1 VLGEPLSFWGGY
13 DPATGRIV
21 DARHPQRGESLAG
34 KVVLMPGG
42 RGSSSSSAVLAEAI
56 RAGSGPVAIV
66 LRDADTI
73 VALGAIVAEELY
85 GRRCPVV
92 VVGAD
97 AFQALAAAG
106 RLSVEAEDGSASVTP
121 LPRPARPDAPARVPE
136 GRPRAARCRYR

>member
-1 VLGEPLSFWGGY
+1 MRIEAAVLAAGTAEADVVVLAEPLSFWGGY

-21 DARHPQRGESLAG
+21 DARHPQRGESLAD

-106 RLSVEAEDGSASVTP
+106 RLRVEAEDGIASVRT
-121 LPRPARPDAPARVPE
+121 AS
-136 GRPRAARCRYR
+136 G

>member
-1 VLGEPLSFWGGY
+1 MRTEVAVLAEGTAEGDVVALAEPLSFWGGY
-13 DPATGRIV
+13 DPATGEIV
-21 DARHPQRGESLAG
+21 DARHPQRGVSLAG

-73 VALGAIVAEELY
+73 VALGAIVADELY

-92 VVGAD
+92 VVDAD
-97 AFQALAAAG
+97 AYGALAAAD
-106 RLSVEAEDGSASVTP
+106 RLRVEAEDGSA
-121 LPRPARPDAPARVPE
+121 RVSA
-136 GRPRAARCRYR
+136 G

>member
-1 VLGEPLSFWGGY
+1 MRTDAAVLAAGTAEADVVVLAEPLSFWGGY

-21 DARHPQRGESLAG
+21 DARHPQRGESLAD

-97 AFQALAAAG
+97 AFQALASAG
-106 RLSVEAEDGSASVTP
+106 RLRVEAEDGIASVRT
-121 LPRPARPDAPARVPE
+121 AS
-136 GRPRAARCRYR
+136 G

>member
-1 VLGEPLSFWGGY
+1 VLAAGAAEGDVVVLTEPLSFWGGY
-13 DPATGRIV
+13 DPQTGQII
-21 DARHPQRGESLAG
+21 DARHPQRGVSLAG

-56 RAGSGPVAIV
+56 RAGSSPVGIV

-97 AFQALAAAG
+97 AFLALATAG
-106 RLSVEAEDGSASVTP
+106 RLRVEAENGIASV
-121 LPRPARPDAPARVPE
+121 
-136 GRPRAARCRYR
+136 RAASD